1 MVQEGAYGA
10 SLARLAKARSGV
22 KMLWQHDPT
31 RPIGV
36 WDEVREDGRGLCVK
50 GRLLLEVQAA
60 REAHVLLQA
69 GAIDGLSIGYRTL
82 RSEAKGGRR
91 LLHEIELWEVSLVT
105 FPMLPEA
112 RVRAECRAGPGGG
125 PGAGA
130 GGELPRGQGRC
141 WREAAG
147 ENWRHQGKSS
157 MAKVES
163 EARAGTAAPGMGPH
177 MEVKAAVSGFLGEFN
192 AFQSDIK
199 AKLQEQES
207 RLAMLDRKSIA
218 MNRPPLA
225 RAAETETPHKKA
237 FAAYLRSGDDD
248 GLRGLTVEEKALS
261 TAVAADGGYLVD
273 PVTASQIV
281 GVLRS
286 SASIRTIANVVTVEA
301 SAFDVL
307 VDHTD
312 IGVGL
317 GDRDRRRSRE
327 TGTPQVDRI
336 SIPLHELSALPKAS
350 QRLLDDSAFDV
361 EGWLAQ
367 RIADKFSRA
376 EASAFISGDG
386 TDKPTG
392 FLNYPKVDNDLFA
405 WGSLGYVPTG
415 ADGDFDAAEPADAI
429 VDLVYALGAR
439 YRANATFVMNSKTA
453 GAVRKMKDADGRFL
467 WSDGLA
473 AGEPARLMGY
483 PVLIAEDMPDIASGA
498 FAIAYGD
505 FRAGY
510 TVAERPD
517 LRILRDPFS
526 AKPHVLFYATKRIGG
541 DVSDFAAIKLLK
553 FASA

>member
-1 MVQEGAYGA
+1 MKNPE
-10 SLARLAKARSGV
+10 SR
-22 KMLWQHDPT
+22 T
-31 RPIGV
+31 R
-36 WDEVREDGRGLCVK
+36 
-50 GRLLLEVQAA
+50 
-60 REAHVLLQA
+60 
-69 GAIDGLSIGYRTL
+69 
-82 RSEAKGGRR
+82 GGD
-91 LLHEIELWEVSLVT
+91 
-105 FPMLPEA
+105 
-112 RVRAECRAGPGGG
+112 AEPG
-125 PGAGA
+125 
-130 GGELPRGQGRC
+130 Q
-141 WREAAG
+141 
-147 ENWRHQGKSS
+147 S
-157 MAKVES
+157 
-163 EARAGTAAPGMGPH
+163 PH
-177 MEVKAAVSGFLGEFN
+177 LEVKAALSGFLSEFQ
-192 AFQSDIK
+192 AFQTELKS
-199 AKLQEQES
+199 KLKEQEA

-218 MNRPPLA
+218 MSRPPLSQ
-225 RAAETETPHKKA
+225 AAETELPHKKA
-237 FAAYLRSGDDD
+237 FGAYLRTGEDA

-273 PVTASQIV
+273 PQTAAQIV

-286 SASIRTIANVVTVEA
+286 SASIRTIANVVNVEA

-307 VDHTD
+307 VDHSD
-312 IGVGL
+312 IGAGWATET
-317 GDRDRRRSRE
+317 GDRSE

-376 EASAFISGDG
+376 EASAFIAGDG
-386 TDKPTG
+386 VDKPTG
-392 FLNYPKVDNDLFA
+392 FLNYPKVDNELWA

-415 ADGDFDAAEPADAI
+415 AVGDFSGSDPADAI

-473 AGEPARLMGY
+473 AAEPARLMGY
-483 PVLIAEDMPDIASGA
+483 PVLICEDMPDIAA
-498 FAIAYGD
+498 DAHAIAFGD

-553 FASA
+553 FAAA